1 MSQIRKAV
9 RLALSP
15 AVLTVMAVTVA
26 ATLGAWYFAK
36 INERDHIHRMT
47 RLATS
52 AISEDL
58 NSDMEA
64 WLLGQ
69 IRLARM
75 WEFGEPTYEQWSAF
89 SGLYLEH
96 HPGCVAIEWLD
107 PKYEERWIS
116 RASGEKA
123 PLAGAA
129 IREHLLADAKSSQDA
144 LLSNIVASSTGQKQW
159 VTVVP
164 IFQAGQFRGFVL
176 GYFNVQQSLN
186 TMLNDIEALNFS
198 AAIEEN
204 GAEVFRLA
212 GSTDEN
218 LAGWA
223 QDIDVSL
230 PGTTWHLR
238 VWPRPA
244 AMSEMRSSLP
254 AATLFFGAAAG
265 LMLLM
270 IARITES
277 LRASQRRFS
286 GILAISA
293 EAVISIDAAQRIT
306 LFNRAAESMFGF
318 ASAEVLGRPLE
329 LLIPLRFRRVHDK
342 HVARFA
348 HSDKNNLLMSDRQ
361 RVFGLRKDGTEFHMA
376 ASISKLS
383 IAGDTVFTIICSDV
397 TDAVRAEEQLR
408 RSHEELEERVRE
420 RTVALASTNEFLQ
433 QEILERERAEE
444 EIQDLSRRMMRVQ
457 EEERRH
463 LARELHDGPTQNLV
477 ALTFHM
483 GRMARSQ
490 NPVSPAVLEEWMRLA
505 EQSANELRT
514 VSYLLHPPLLEELGL
529 NLALEA
535 YIEGFSR
542 RSAIQVTLN
551 SQGDMKG
558 LGFDIELA
566 VFRIMQEALS
576 NVHRHSGSQTAT
588 VKISCDSNFLRLQ
601 IADQGRG
608 IPPGMDRSGVG
619 LGSMRERARLL
630 KGKLVIE
637 TGNNGTTIKVELPLA
652 RPEILSSRASA

>member
-89 SGLYLEH
+89 AGLYLEH

-159 VTVVP
+159 VAVVP

-176 GYFNVQQSLN
+176 GYFNVQRSLN

-306 LFNRAAESMFGF
+306 LFNRAAESMFGY

-329 LLIPLRFRRVHDK
+329 LLIPQRFRKVHDE

-348 HSDKNNLLMSDRQ
+348 H
-361 RVFGLRKDGTEFHMA
+361 
-376 ASISKLS
+376 
-383 IAGDTVFTIICSDV
+383 
-397 TDAVRAEEQLR
+397 
-408 RSHEELEERVRE
+408 
-420 RTVALASTNEFLQ
+420 
-433 QEILERERAEE
+433 
-444 EIQDLSRRMMRVQ
+444 
-457 EEERRH
+457 
-463 LARELHDGPTQNLV
+463 
-477 ALTFHM
+477 
-483 GRMARSQ
+483 
-490 NPVSPAVLEEWMRLA
+490 
-505 EQSANELRT
+505 
-514 VSYLLHPPLLEELGL
+514 
-529 NLALEA
+529 
-535 YIEGFSR
+535 
-542 RSAIQVTLN
+542 
-551 SQGDMKG
+551 
-558 LGFDIELA
+558 
-566 VFRIMQEALS
+566 
-576 NVHRHSGSQTAT
+576 
-588 VKISCDSNFLRLQ
+588 
-601 IADQGRG
+601 
-608 IPPGMDRSGVG
+608 
-619 LGSMRERARLL
+619 
-630 KGKLVIE
+630 
-637 TGNNGTTIKVELPLA
+637 
-652 RPEILSSRASA
+652 